1 MVQLVKHRAYKK
13 VCPAIQSVLKILK
26 ENAET
31 EFEKLSVARL
41 ETALLPPPV
50 AEAVDETHQIF
61 NGVIYKK
68 KTA

>member
-13 VCPAIQSVLKILK
+13 VCPAIRIVLKILK

-41 ETALLPPPV
+41 ETALFAP
-50 AEAVDETHQIF
+50 
-61 NGVIYKK
+61 
-68 KTA
+68 TAIQYITLI